1 MSGSD
6 VLIAVAFHSG
16 YGHTTKLAEAVCA
29 AADATEGVS
38 ASLYDVA
45 KLDEAGWQA
54 LNDARAIVFG
64 SPTYMGGPSG
74 PFKTFADETSK
85 IWFTQG
91 WKNKIAGG
99 FTCSGAMSGDKSS
112 TLMYFA
118 TLAMQH
124 GMIWVGTGLMP
135 ADDPGDPEAVN
146 RLGSYMGVM
155 AQADNVPPEQ
165 SPPEGDIETATLYG
179 RRLAQAA
186 LGRLS

>member
-1 MSGSD
+1 MSSTK
-6 VLIAVAFHSG
+6 VSVVVAFHSG
-16 YGHTTKLAEAVCA
+16 YGHTKKLAEAVQA
-29 AADATEGVS
+29 GADGTDGVD
-38 ASLYDVA
+38 ASLLDVA
-45 KLDEAGWQA
+45 NLTDDGWQA
-54 LNDARAIVFG
+54 LNNARVIVFG

-74 PFKTFADETSK
+74 AFKTFADETSK

-99 FTCSGAMSGDKSS
+99 FTCSGSMSGDKSS

-135 ADDPGDPEAVN
+135 ADDPGDPDAIN

-179 RRLAQAA
+179 KRLAQAA
-186 LGRLS
+186 LGQLQ

>member
-1 MSGSD
+1 MSAAD
-6 VLIAVAFHSG
+6 VSMVIVFHSG
-16 YGHTTKLAEAVCA
+16 YGHTRKLAEAIQGG
-29 AADATEGVS
+29 ADATEGVS
-38 ASLYDVA
+38 ASLQDVA
-45 KLDEAGWQA
+45 E
-54 LNDARAIVFG
+54 LNDAGWKALNQARVIVFG

-91 WKNKIAGG
+91 WKNKISGG

-124 GMIWVGTGLMP
+124 GMIWVGSGLMP
-135 ADDPGDPEAVN
+135 ADDPGDPDSVN

-165 SPPEGDIETATLYG
+165 SPPDGDIETATLYG
-179 RRLAQAA
+179 QRLAKAA
-186 LGRLS
+186 LGQLN